1 MTMKKL
7 SNKFVLFGVVAA
19 AALAVP
25 GVLGPLMF
33 EEAYAHHRDVHQE
46 VGPQRAV
53 GVVAANVGANV
64 NADVNVE
71 DNEVAACVLT
81 GECNVEQ

>member
-1 MTMKKL
+1 MVKL
-7 SNKFVLFGVVAA
+7 PNKLVVLGAVAA
-19 AALAVP
+19 AVLVVP

-46 VGPQRAV
+46 VGDQRAV

-64 NADVNVE
+64 NADVAIE
-71 DNEVAACVLT
+71 ENEVTACVLV
-81 GECNVEQ
+81 GECDVEQ

>member
-1 MTMKKL
+1 MIKVPNKL
-7 SNKFVLFGVVAA
+7 VIFGAIAA
-19 AALAVP
+19 AALVVP
-25 GVLGPLMF
+25 GVLAPLMF
-33 EEAYAHHRDVHQE
+33 DEAYAHHRDVHQE

-71 DNEVAACVLT
+71 DNEVAACVIV
-81 GECNVEQ
+81 GECDVEQ

>member
-1 MTMKKL
+1 MIKIPNKL
-7 SNKFVLFGVVAA
+7 VIFGAVAA

-46 VGPQRAV
+46 VGPQNAV

-71 DNEVAACVLT
+71 DNEVAACVIV
-81 GECNVEQ
+81 GECDIEQ

>member
-1 MTMKKL
+1 MVKIPNTL
-7 SNKFVLFGVVAA
+7 VILGAVAA
-19 AALAVP
+19 AVLVVP

-71 DNEVAACVLT
+71 DNEVAACVIV
-81 GECNVEQ
+81 GECDIEQ